1 MDGSTFE
8 QTVRAL
14 TRERDLYLRLLE
26 LNMHERIEPFL
37 ADALPLIVETSGAE
51 RGYVELYDTD
61 DRGCDPRW
69 WGSHGI
75 PDEEVEDVRKQLSS
89 RIIARSLANGEV
101 VESASAVH
109 DRRFQ
114 DLESVRRNDIRAVLC
129 APIGVRHPVGVLYL
143 QGRVGDT
150 PFGPD
155 DRRRVEAAA
164 LHLGPLAGRILERY
178 HERAASDPTRALREK
193 LGVRAL
199 VGRSAAL
206 AEVLN
211 SIQFA
216 AQVDASVVISGAAG
230 VGKALVA
237 RLIHDNSK
245 RSQRPFVAVNCRS
258 QGVEARLF
266 GGSDGAGLIAKADG
280 GTLFLEEISELPASA
295 QTRVLELLE
304 NRAYVAGDGSR
315 REVDVRVLTSS
326 SFDLKE
332 LLNDNALQSDLY
344 YRIQVL
350 TIRVPA
356 LAERVE
362 DISELA
368 QHICGEICEEHRYPR
383 LRLSLGAISA
393 LESQEW
399 PGNLDDL
406 RASLEKAAHAA
417 VQQGLSMIERGHL
430 FPERQDPRRGGEAT
444 WQAATR
450 EFQRSLLEGALS
462 ECDWNITETAKRLDV
477 ARSHIYNLIKSF
489 KIERGPGA

>member
-14 TRERDLYLRLLE
+14 TRERDLYLKLLE
-26 LNMHERIEPFL
+26 LNMHEHVEPFL
-37 ADALPLIVETSGAE
+37 ADALPMIVETSGAE
-51 RGYVELYDTD
+51 RGYIELYDTD
-61 DRGCDPRW
+61 DRSCEPRW
-69 WGSHGI
+69 WGSDGI
-75 PDEEVEDVRKQLSS
+75 PDDEVEAVRKQLSS

-101 VESASAVH
+101 IETASAVT

-129 APIGVRHPVGVLYL
+129 APIGLRRPVGVIYL
-143 QGRVGDT
+143 QGRGGDT

-164 LHLGPLAGRILERY
+164 LHLGPLVGRIIER
-178 HERAASDPTRALREK
+178 HRDREVSDPTRALRDK
-193 LGVRAL
+193 LSVRAL

-216 AQVDASVVISGAAG
+216 AQVDASVVITGAAG

-245 RSQRPFVAVNCRS
+245 RHDHPFVAVNCRS
-258 QGVEARLF
+258 PGVEARLF
-266 GGSDGAGLIAKADG
+266 GGGEGLGLVAKADG
-280 GTLFLEEISELPASA
+280 GTLFLEEISDLPASA
-295 QTRVLELLE
+295 QTRVLGLLE
-304 NRAYVAGDGSR
+304 SRSYTAGDGSR

-326 SFDLKE
+326 SFDLKA
-332 LLNDNALQSDLY
+332 LLSDNALQSELY

-350 TIRVPA
+350 TIRVPG
-356 LAERVE
+356 LAERVD

-368 QHICGEICEEHRYPR
+368 QHICGELCEEHRLPR
-383 LRLSLGAISA
+383 LRLSIGAISA

-399 PGNLDDL
+399 PNNLDDL
-406 RASLEKAAHAA
+406 RASLEKAALAA
-417 VQQGLSMIERGHL
+417 VRGGLSMIERSHL
-430 FPERQDPRRGGEAT
+430 FPERASPLPASDET

-450 EFQRSLLEGALS
+450 EFQRELLERMLS
-462 ECDWNITETAKRLDV
+462 ACDWNITETAKRLDV
-477 ARSHIYNLIKSF
+477 ARSHVYNLIKSF
-489 KIERGPGA
+489 SIERG